1 MKTKKVLIALIVVMT
16 ISWLMGCATRQ
27 YVTLNNGEQKIYEL
41 KHGGIFPGPDNAI
54 SAATAYSI
62 VEKTNAETRLIESY
76 TSGKTST
83 AETEALGFIVND
95 RYSKWN
101 LTIKTKIGG
110 LTIFQQDVPARTKL
124 EHKLKWGEYVTVWAD
139 GYNTYTNNLKVTPY
153 ADVRTIIK
161 RGGKEEKI
169 AGHWMTQMPQ

>member
-1 MKTKKVLIALIVVMT
+1 MKTRRIIVILLVTTMT
-16 ISWLMGCATRQ
+16 LWLTGCYTI
-27 YVTLNNGEQKIYEL
+27 QKSEL
-41 KHGGIFPGPDNAI
+41 KNNEQPIYSSHHRGFFPGPDNAI

-62 VEKTNAETRLIESY
+62 VEKTNAETKLIESY

-83 AETEALGFIVND
+83 TETEALGFIVND

-110 LTIFQQDVPARTKL
+110 LTIFQQDVPARAKI
-124 EHKLKWGEYVTVWAD
+124 EHKLKWGEYITVWTD
-139 GYNTYTNNLKVTPY
+139 GYNKYTNNLKVMPY

-161 RGGKEEKI
+161 RGGKEEEI